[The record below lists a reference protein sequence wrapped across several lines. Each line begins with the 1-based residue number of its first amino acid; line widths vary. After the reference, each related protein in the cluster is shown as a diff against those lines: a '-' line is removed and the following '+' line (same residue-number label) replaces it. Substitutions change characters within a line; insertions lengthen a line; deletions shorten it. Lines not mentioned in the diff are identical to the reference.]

1 MIRDT
6 VVQEPLETP
15 FSQTSESA
23 IKLPR
28 VKVALRTKIT
38 LPFLIL
44 AVFLAIGSAYVVTQI
59 VFDTIDERFK
69 NQLIESGKLA
79 SEGMVRQETNLLKS
93 LRLLSHAVGVAEA
106 IEAGDTQRLG
116 ALAYGITAN
125 QQEEIVEFLDT
136 HGQLVL
142 SMRHQSGGS
151 AVDYDFSAEGGGAYQ
166 ELPFVRKVLDR
177 QVDALGDKYSGV
189 ARVAGEDIFY
199 VAGPVYDQQEGF
211 AGVALVGRTLSTL
224 LDQIHK
230 ETFAQVTLYDR
241 DGLPVTS
248 TLIEPVI
255 LGSQQAL
262 VVLDMQDISSL
273 QRNLGDQRELNVSH
287 IDYDEIL
294 GAWEGR
300 GGEDLGVIGI
310 ALPRAFLVMA
320 SRATRIQITILVSL
334 ALFLVIV
341 LGVNIANIITRP
353 LSNLVQASSEVAQG
367 NLEVQLEPKGHDEVS
382 VLTQSFNQMVSS
394 LYQSKM
400 DLLIAYD
407 STLEGWSTALEL
419 RDRET
424 EGHTQRVTGM
434 TLDLALLMGIDGE
447 ALIHIRRGSLLHD
460 IGKMGIPDSILLKP
474 DSLTEDEWAIMRMHP
489 VYAYEMLWG
498 IEYLRPAVEI
508 PYCHHERWDGTGYPR
523 GILGAEIPIAARV
536 FAIIDVWDAMRSD
549 RPYRQA
555 LPVDVVCQYIS
566 TSSGKHF
573 DPQVTEAFF
582 ELLNRPPCEGKPEHE
597 WLR

>member
-136 HGQLVL
+136 QGQLVL

-300 GGEDLGVIGI
+300 GDEDLGVIGI

>member
-1 MIRDT
+1 MIEDS

-116 ALAYGITAN
+116 VLAYGITAN

-136 HGQLVL
+136 QGQLVL
-142 SMRHQSGGS
+142 SMRHQTGGS

-262 VVLDMQDISSL
+262 VVLDKQDISSL

-300 GGEDLGVIGI
+300 GDEDLGVIGI

-498 IEYLRPAVEI
+498 IEYLRPAVDI

>member
-136 HGQLVL
+136 QGQLVL

>member
-1 MIRDT
+1 MIEDS
-6 VVQEPLETP
+6 VAQESLDFPIDQA
-15 FSQTSESA
+15 SDSA
-23 IKLPR
+23 GKLPK

-44 AVFLAIGSAYVVTQI
+44 AVFLALGSAYVVTQI

-136 HGQLVL
+136 QGQLVL

-300 GGEDLGVIGI
+300 GDEDLGVIGI

>member
-1 MIRDT
+1 MIEDS

-136 HGQLVL
+136 QGQLVL

-166 ELPFVRKVLDR
+166 ELPFVRNVLDR

-582 ELLNRPPCEGKPEHE
+582 ELLNRPPCEGEPEHK

>member
-1 MIRDT
+1 MIEDS
-6 VVQEPLETP
+6 VVQERLEIP
-15 FSQTSESA
+15 VSQASESA
-23 IKLPR
+23 SNLPR
-28 VKVALRTKIT
+28 VKVPLRTKIT

-44 AVFLAIGSAYVVTQI
+44 AVFLAVGSAYVVTQI
-59 VFDTIDERFK
+59 VFDTIDERYT

-79 SEGMVRQETNLLKS
+79 SEGMVRQETDLLKS

-106 IEAGDTQRLG
+106 IEVGDTQRLG

-136 HGQLVL
+136 QGQLVL
-142 SMRHQSGGS
+142 SMRHQPEGS
-151 AVDYDFSAEGGGAYQ
+151 AVDYEFSAGGGGAYQ
-166 ELPFVRKVLDR
+166 EWPFVRKVLDR
-177 QVDALGDKYSGV
+177 QVDELGDKYSGV

-199 VAGPVYDQQEGF
+199 VAGPVYNQQEGF
-211 AGVALVGRTLSTL
+211 AGVVLVGRTLSTL

-230 ETFAQVTLYDR
+230 ETFAQVTVYDQ

-248 TLIEPVI
+248 TLIEP
-255 LGSQQAL
+255 LTLDSEQAL
-262 VVLDMQDISSL
+262 LVLDKQDFSSL
-273 QRNLGDQRELNVSH
+273 QRNLGKQRELKVSH
-287 IDYDEIL
+287 IDYEEIL
-294 GAWEGR
+294 SAWEGR
-300 GGEDLGVIGI
+300 GDEDLGVIGI
-310 ALPRAFLVMA
+310 ALARTFLVRA
-320 SRATRIQITILVSL
+320 SRATRIQITMLVSL

-353 LSNLVQASSEVAQG
+353 LSNLVQASSDVAQG
-367 NLEVQLEPKGHDEVS
+367 NLEVQVEPKGHDEVS

-400 DLLIAYD
+400 DLLKAYD

-424 EGHTQRVTGM
+424 EGHTQRVTDM
-434 TLDLALLMGIDGE
+434 TLDLARLMGIDGE
-447 ALIHIRRGSLLHD
+447 ELIHIRRGSLLHD

-474 DSLTEDEWAIMRMHP
+474 DSLTAEEWVIMRMHP
-489 VYAYEMLWG
+489 IYAYEMLWG
-498 IEYLRPAVEI
+498 IEYLRPAVDI

-523 GILGAEIPIAARV
+523 GILSAEIPIAARI

-555 LPVDVVCQYIS
+555 LPVDVVCQYVS
-566 TSSGKHF
+566 SSSGKHF
-573 DPQVTEAFF
+573 DPQVVEAFF
-582 ELLNRPPCEGKPEHE
+582 ELLNQQPCEGEPGYE

>member
-136 HGQLVL
+136 QGQLVL

-341 LGVNIANIITRP
+341 LGVNIANIIPRP

-367 NLEVQLEPKGHDEVS
+367 TLEVQLEPKGHDEVS